1 MNEVDRSVGLLSP
14 IQQAP
19 NPPVP
24 RADQRTSLDEWAAI
38 ERSNVNDRPTLERV
52 AARRGLHA
60 VFVPIGG
67 YYAVSTATT
76 TR

>member
-14 IQQAP
+14 IQAP
-19 NPPVP
+19 NPPVS

-52 AARRGLHA
+52 AARRELHA
-60 VFVPIGG
+60 VFVAIGG
-67 YYAVSTATT
+67 YYTGSPATT
-76 TR
+76 AR